1 MCLRVFALWQLT
13 NPEKSKHYMILRV
26 MRLACRDVLS
36 IHNLLYFI
44 TWHSSPWLGLSL
56 HAFKQALM
64 ALYLRVI
71 TWIWPKTL
79 WPRVV
84 LNMTTVNSKP
94 WSMYVFTI
102 YNVTAG
108 FNSHSQSL
116 CDLHR
121 FKSAGGKWR
130 HLLCVFLTLPHY
142 LFLTFWSFLE
152 CEASAGAFEARC

>member
-1 MCLRVFALWQLT
+1 MT
-13 NPEKSKHYMILRV
+13 SRV
-26 MRLACRDVLS
+26 MRLACRDALS

-44 TWHSSPWLGLSL
+44 TWHGSPWLGLLL
-56 HAFKQALM
+56 HVFKQALK

-71 TWIWPKTL
+71 TRIWPKTL

-84 LNMTTVNSKP
+84 LNMTTVNMCP
-94 WSMYVFTI
+94 EQAVFHVYTVFTI

-108 FNSHSQSL
+108 FNSGSQSR

-121 FKSAGGKWR
+121 SKSAGGKWR
-130 HLLCVFLTLPHY
+130 HLLCVFLTLPRY